1 MRSLS
6 RCERPGVR
14 PAHGEAETGVSG
26 VSSGTVGEVSEVA
39 EVVGGAGVAEVLALR
54 AGEAPDMAESVDEPA
69 PDHTSE
75 DKYVGGGH
83 AGGSGVA
90 EGFGGIVSPDSR
102 SSHQWW

>member
-6 RCERPGVR
+6 RPERPSAR

-39 EVVGGAGVAEVLALR
+39 GGAGLAEVLALR
-54 AGEAPDMAESVDEPA
+54 AGETPGSAESVDEPA
-69 PDHTSE
+69 PAHTSE

-83 AGGSGVA
+83 AGGS
-90 EGFGGIVSPDSR
+90 
-102 SSHQWW
+102 